1 MEHRHID
8 TDGSILTVAAIV
20 SIMEHG
26 KDSDLIALMR
36 RLRREPFSQSA
47 DNAMT
52 AAENVYVYGASIL
65 IKECLNLWRSEA
77 NDRKP

>member
-52 AAENVYVYGASIL
+52 AAENVYVYGTSIL